1 MAEGQYEST
10 GQRHALASPQQV
22 AASAGSRMAA
32 PVCAIIVAGGTGS
45 RFGNPGGKQLVM
57 VEGRP
62 LVSWCI
68 AAFDRAEL
76 VGHIVVVC
84 PQERRCE
91 MARDAVE
98 PFGYATPV
106 TYADAGSTRQD
117 STRAGLDAV
126 PEGFSYVAVHDGAR
140 PLIKPQTIDSA
151 VRVLMANSE
160 IDGVVC
166 GQPAIDTLKRVE
178 PDGRIIDTPPRSQF
192 WTVQTPQIFT
202 VAALRHAFEVADRTG
217 FVGTDDASLVERAG
231 GSVLCVESPRDNIK
245 VTVPE
250 DLAVVAGA
258 LRRSSG
264 YEA

>member
-1 MAEGQYEST
+1 
-10 GQRHALASPQQV
+10 
-22 AASAGSRMAA
+22 MAA

-68 AAFDRAEL
+68 AAFDRSEL

-84 PQERRCE
+84 PQERRLE

-140 PLIKPQTIDSA
+140 PLIKPQTVDSA
-151 VRVLMANSE
+151 ARILMANAE

-178 PDGRIIDTPPRSQF
+178 PDGRR
-192 WTVQTPQIFT
+192 
-202 VAALRHAFEVADRTG
+202 AASFGRCR
-217 FVGTDDASLVERAG
+217 R
-231 GSVLCVESPRDNIK
+231 
-245 VTVPE
+245 
-250 DLAVVAGA
+250 
-258 LRRSSG
+258 RRSLRSRRFG
-264 YEA
+264 VRLRLPIAPDSWAPTTPRWWNAPAEACSAWRARATI